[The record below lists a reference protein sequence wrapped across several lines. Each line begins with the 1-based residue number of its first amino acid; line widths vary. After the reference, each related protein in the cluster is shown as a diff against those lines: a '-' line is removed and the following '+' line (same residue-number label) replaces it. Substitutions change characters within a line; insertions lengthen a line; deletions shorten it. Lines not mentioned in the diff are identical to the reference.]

1 MRQFVWHDDG
11 CGEKIMPIEM
21 PDRNNLYDANGS
33 LKEGAKLCEMF
44 LLLPDRYKKGK
55 QMSD

>member
-1 MRQFVWHDDG
+1 
-11 CGEKIMPIEM
+11 MPIEM